1 MIRGNGTMIGN
12 YPIRVIYERTPVA
25 STNSEVSG
33 TPVACEAETGVL
45 EVNYFVGQ
53 TRLVNVVSMPNG
65 GMNIAVS
72 NL

>member
-1 MIRGNGTMIGN
+1 MIGN

-25 STNSEVSG
+25 DVASEGQG
-33 TPVACEAETGVL
+33 TPNACETEVGVMD
-45 EVNYFVGQ
+45 VNYFVGQ
-53 TRLVNVVSMPNG
+53 TRLVNVISMPNG